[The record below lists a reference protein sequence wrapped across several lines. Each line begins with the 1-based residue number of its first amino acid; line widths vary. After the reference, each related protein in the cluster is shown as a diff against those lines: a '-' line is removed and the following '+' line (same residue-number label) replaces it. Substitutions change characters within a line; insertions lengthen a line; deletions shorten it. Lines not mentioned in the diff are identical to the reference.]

1 MPGKRY
7 LLTDQ
12 EIQAIHSQLPD
23 PVSFANAVEIEVR
36 QRCARVC
43 ADVYKD
49 GMYDWKADGH
59 RYNLGYAHGADECY
73 LAMTGKTLLDERS
86 S

>member
-7 LLTDQ
+7 LLTDE
-12 EIQAIHSQLPD
+12 EIKAIHSQLPD

-36 QRCARVC
+36 ERCARVC
-43 ADVYKD
+43 VDIYKQAILE
-49 GMYDWKADGH
+49 WKGDGH
-59 RYNLGYAHGADECY
+59 RFNLGYAHGADECY
-73 LAMTGKTLLDERS
+73 EAMTGRTLLDDRS